1 MYVPHGVESA
11 ADFQSRIQE
20 SAQVFRVLMFSFVAI
35 SSNYI
40 FGTLL
45 TANNNLKQL
54 NIIAFVGMISNI
66 LMNLILIPKYQAL
79 GSSYASLT
87 AQGLTALLNIFVAVR
102 IFRFKFDTRFA
113 LRILFTVMLTA
124 FTAWGLKTYT
134 SLAWPI
140 TISMTLTG
148 GLVYAFIFRLLDV
161 KDMIS
166 ILRENN

>member
-11 ADFQSRIQE
+11 ADFQLRIRE

-66 LMNLILIPKYQAL
+66 LMNLILIPRFQAL

-87 AQGLTALLNIFVAVR
+87 AQGLTAILNIMVAVR
-102 IFRFKFDTRFA
+102 VFHFRFDIKLA
-113 LRILFTVMLTA
+113 LRILFTVVLTA
-124 FTAWGLKTYT
+124 ATAWILKSYS
-134 SLAWPI
+134 SLAWPV
-140 TISMTLTG
+140 TISITLVS
-148 GLVYAFIFRLLDV
+148 GLFYAFLLKLLDI

-166 ILRENN
+166 ILKENN